1 MSGQVVGFVRSA
13 HQLAFE
19 LLPWFVNGTLEPA
32 ERTVVEQHLHECA
45 ACRRELDWLQQLSNA
60 YVSSEPALDSEGAF
74 ERLVPQLQRQD
85 APVAAPSPFAW
96 LRSCLSDTG
105 VWLRFAV
112 AMQFGVI
119 VALGWAVAL
128 RELPAYH
135 GLGATPT
142 RASGSII
149 VVFDPAARES
159 DVRRILRGIG
169 ARVVDG
175 PTTANGYVLE
185 MTDAAGTTAAALAHL
200 RAESAV
206 ILAEPLQAERAP

>member
-13 HQLAFE
+13 HQVAFE

-32 ERTVVEQHLHECA
+32 ERSAVEQHLHECA
-45 ACRRELDWLQQLSNA
+45 ACRRELDWLQQLSSA

-85 APVAAPSPFAW
+85 APVTTPSPFGW
-96 LRSCLSDTG
+96 LRARLPDTG
-105 VWLRFAV
+105 AWLRFAV
-112 AMQFGVI
+112 AMQLGVI
-119 VALGWAVAL
+119 VALGSVLAL
-128 RELPAYH
+128 RGLPAYH
-135 GLGATPT
+135 ALGATTT

-149 VVFDPAARES
+149 VVFDPSAREG
-159 DVRRILRGIG
+159 DVRRILRAIG

-185 MTDAAGTTAAALAHL
+185 MTDSTGTTAAALAQL
-200 RAESAV
+200 RAEPAV

>member
-13 HQLAFE
+13 HQVAFE

-32 ERTVVEQHLHECA
+32 ERTAVEQHLHECA
-45 ACRRELDWLQQLSNA
+45 ACRRELDWLQQLSSA
-60 YVSSEPALDSEGAF
+60 YVRSEPALDTEGAF

-85 APVAAPSPFAW
+85 APGTTRSPLTW
-96 LRSCLSDTG
+96 LRSQLSDTG
-105 VWLRFAV
+105 AWLRFAV

-128 RELPAYH
+128 RGLPAYH
-135 GLGATPT
+135 GLAATAP
-142 RASGSII
+142 RAAGSII
-149 VVFDPAARES
+149 VVFDPGARES
-159 DVRRILRGIG
+159 DVRRILRDVR

-185 MTDAAGTTAAALAHL
+185 MTDAATSSAAALARL
-200 RAESAV
+200 RTEPAV
-206 ILAEPLQAERAP
+206 ILAEPLQVERAP

>member
-13 HQLAFE
+13 HQVAFE

-32 ERTVVEQHLHECA
+32 ERTAVEQHLHECV
-45 ACRRELDWLQQLSNA
+45 ACRRELDWLQQLSSA

-85 APVAAPSPFAW
+85 APVATPSPFAW
-96 LRSCLSDTG
+96 LRSRLSDTG
-105 VWLRFAV
+105 AWLRFAV

-119 VALGWAVAL
+119 AALGWAVAL
-128 RELPAYH
+128 RELPYH
-135 GLGATPT
+135 GLGAIAT
-142 RASGSII
+142 RASGSVI
-149 VVFDPAARES
+149 VVFDPNAREG
-159 DVRRILRGIG
+159 DVRRILRAIG

-185 MTDAAGTTAAALAHL
+185 MTDAAGTTAAALAQL
-200 RAESAV
+200 RAEPAV
-206 ILAEPLQAERAP
+206 ILAEPLQVERVP